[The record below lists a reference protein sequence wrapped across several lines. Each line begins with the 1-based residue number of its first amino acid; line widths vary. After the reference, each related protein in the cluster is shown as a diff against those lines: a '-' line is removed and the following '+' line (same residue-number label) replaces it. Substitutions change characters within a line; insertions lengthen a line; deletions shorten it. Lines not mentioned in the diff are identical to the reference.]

1 MRPIA
6 PVAALLITLGSAAQA
21 PSQCLGPIC
30 RPWGTGL
37 SVNVWVGPRFPPAY
51 FYSGYTTTYW
61 NAWVAPPVYAVPLAP
76 PPPGVIEFADVPTA
90 GGVDLAALRRKLAGD
105 RVADDQADRLAK
117 ARVDEATRK
126 GQFVVFEP
134 GKAVAK
140 RPEVPPVKLP
150 DAPPR
155 PVAAKPQEKPPT
167 DPAGLARFQLLK
179 GQEAFDAGE
188 LGRATERLAA
198 AGVADPT
205 LAAAHFKLAQVRVAR
220 GQYAEAVD
228 AIRDGMNSVP
238 NWPNVRVR
246 VDDLYAVNPNRLA
259 ADVADLKAALDAS
272 PADST
277 LTFLYA
283 HHLWFSGEREKAT
296 ELFRKLD
303 GKVKD
308 KELVEP
314 FLTK

>member
-1 MRPIA
+1 MRTIA
-6 PVAALLITLGSAAQA
+6 PVAALLIALATSAPASAQCFA
-21 PSQCLGPIC
+21 PVC
-30 RPWGTGL
+30 RPFGPGL

-51 FYSGYTTTYW
+51 YYGYTTTYW
-61 NAWVAPPVYAVPLAP
+61 NAWVAPPVFAVPLAP
-76 PPPGVIEFADVPTA
+76 PPPGVFEFADDVPTA
-90 GGVDLAALRRKLAGD
+90 GGVDLVALRRKLAGD
-105 RVADDQADRLAK
+105 RMADEQADRVAK

-126 GQFVVFEP
+126 GEFVVFEP
-134 GKAVAK
+134 GKALAK
-140 RPEVPPVKLP
+140 RPDVPPAKLP

-188 LGRATERLAA
+188 LGRATERMTAA
-198 AGVADPT
+198 VAADPT
-205 LAAAHFKLAQVRVAR
+205 LAAAHFKLTQVRLAR
-220 GQYAEAVD
+220 GQYPEAMD
-228 AIRDGMNSVP
+228 AIRDGMKNVA

-246 VDDLYAVNPNRLA
+246 VDDLYALHPKRLA
-259 ADVADLKAALDAS
+259 ADVADLKAAVEAS
-272 PADST
+272 PTDST

-283 HHLWFSGEREKAT
+283 HHLWFSGDRAAAT

-303 GKVKD
+303 GKVKE
-308 KELVEP
+308 KGLVEA